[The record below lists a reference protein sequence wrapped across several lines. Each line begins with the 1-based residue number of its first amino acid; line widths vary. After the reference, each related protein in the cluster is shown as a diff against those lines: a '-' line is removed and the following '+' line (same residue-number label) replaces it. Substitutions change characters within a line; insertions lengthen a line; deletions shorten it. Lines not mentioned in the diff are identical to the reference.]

1 MVAEGKG
8 KRMDRDRELIEL
20 IQGGS
25 KDAFAELVERHKKR
39 VLSIAYSFT
48 GDYED
53 AKNVSQ
59 EAFLKA
65 YQSIPKF
72 RGGSSFYT
80 WFYRILINTC
90 KDYIR
95 KESGGRA
102 IFFINKG
109 NEDEARPPEDIFL
122 ADPSSNPDPQDELL
136 NKELN
141 EKITRAINSL
151 PANQRIA
158 FVLKHIHGM
167 SIEEISNITRCALG
181 TAKSRLYHA
190 VMKLQDKLGDYCKKG
205 ECK

>member
-1 MVAEGKG
+1 MVAEG

>member
-1 MVAEGKG
+1 MVAEG
-8 KRMDRDRELIEL
+8 KRMDRDRELIQL

-25 KDAFAELVERHKKR
+25 KDAFTELVERHKKR

-48 GDYED
+48 GNYEE

-72 RGGSSFYT
+72 RGASSFYT

-95 KESGGRA
+95 KESGGRS

-109 NEDEARPPEDIFL
+109 NEDEERSPGDIFL
-122 ADPSSNPDPQDELL
+122 ADPGSNPDPQDELL

-190 VMKLQDKLGDYCKKG
+190 VMKLQDRLGDYRKKG